1 MKTISL
7 VQGSPEWHEHRATA
21 RNASE
26 ASIIMG
32 ASKKTSR
39 AELLRL
45 KASGNEKE
53 YSAWVESVLFA
64 RGHNIEKAI
73 RPFIEEIYFDDELF
87 PITGTTDDGYLSAS
101 FDGHCSLGSEE
112 SWECKQWNKHKAD
125 AIFGAEIPA
134 EDYWQVVHQSVVN
147 DGRRVLYSV
156 SDGTPEGTVSLWYE
170 LQESDKAKLIAG
182 WKQFDE
188 DLKNYTHTE
197 TKAEPTGKAPESLP
211 ALNIEV
217 KGMVTASNIDAFK
230 SHALAVFG
238 AINKDLQTDGDFAD
252 AEKTVKWCKEVE
264 DKLEAAKQHA
274 LSQTADIDALF
285 RAIDDIS
292 TEARRVRLDLDK
304 LVKTRKENIRI
315 EIMREAET
323 AFAAHV
329 STINARL
336 GKVQLP
342 AVKTDFAG
350 VMKGKK
356 TVQSL
361 RDALDGELAR
371 AKIEASQLSELIGAN
386 LTTLRDMA
394 VGFEFLFM
402 DAQTICQKQNDDLV
416 LLIKSR
422 IADHK
427 AAEQARI
434 DAEVAKQLEAENA
447 KEILAQQKAAAD
459 YATHTVDQIPMP
471 DVRPAEKCYL
481 NVDKDKKPTRPSDEQ
496 IILTIS
502 AAYEV
507 DYSTAES
514 WIMEMQSRM
523 VAA

>member
-1 MKTISL
+1 MKTTSL
-7 VQGSPEWHEHRATA
+7 VPGTQEWHAHRAAA

-53 YSAWVESVLFA
+53 YSQWVESVLFA
-64 RGHNIEKAI
+64 RGHEIERNI
-73 RPFIEEIYFDDELF
+73 RSYIEEMYFTDELF
-87 PITGTTDDGYLSAS
+87 PIVGTTDDGYLSAS

-112 SWECKQWNKHKAD
+112 SWECKQWNQDKAD

-134 EDYWQVVHQSVVN
+134 VDFWQVVHQSVVN

-170 LQESDKAKLIAG
+170 LKESDKAKLLAA
-182 WKQFDE
+182 WKQFDK
-188 DLKNYTHTE
+188 DLKNYQPKE
-197 TKAEPTGKAPESLP
+197 IKAEPTGKAPESLP

-252 AEKTVKWCKEVE
+252 AEKTVKWCKDVE

-292 TEARRVRLDLDK
+292 SEARRVRLDLDK

-323 AFAAHV
+323 AFASHIA
-329 STINARL
+329 TINARL
-336 GKVQLP
+336 GKVQMP
-342 AVKTDFAG
+342 QVKADFAG
-350 VMKGKK
+350 AMKGKK

-361 RDALDGELAR
+361 RDACDGELAR
-371 AKIEASQLSELIGAN
+371 AKIEASQLSEFIGAN
-386 LTTLRDMA
+386 VTTLREMA
-394 VGFEFLFM
+394 TGFEYLFM
-402 DAQTICQKQNDDLV
+402 DAQQICQKANDDLV

-427 AAEQARI
+427 AAEEASQKAKTEA
-434 DAEVAKQLEAENA
+434 AE
-447 KEILAQQKAAAD
+447 KAAAEAQEIAMVAD
-459 YATHTVDQIPMP
+459 SITQPITEKTKQI
-471 DVRPAEKCYL
+471 
-481 NVDKDKKPTRPSDEQ
+481 KKTRPTDAQ
-496 IILTIS
+496 II
-502 AAYEV
+502 AAVANAFGASEQE
-507 DYSTAES
+507 AQS
-514 WIMEMQSRM
+514 WILNMQTRE
-523 VAA
+523 AA

>member
-1 MKTISL
+1 MIIVNL
-7 VQGSPEWHEHRATA
+7 VQGTPEWHKHRAKHF
-21 RNASE
+21 NASD
-26 ASIIMG
+26 APAMMG
-32 ASKKTSR
+32 SSKYKTRS
-39 AELLRL
+39 ELLKEMATGIKPEVDSFTQKRFDDGH
-45 KASGNEKE
+45 KAED
-53 YSAWVESVLFA
+53 FA
-64 RGHNIEKAI
+64 RSITEVALG
-73 RPFIEEIYFDDELF
+73 EELY
-87 PITGTTDDGYLSAS
+87 PVTGTLEVDSLQLSAS
-101 FDGHCSLGSEE
+101 FDGLTMDESVIFEHKLWNQELAEAVKQKELPAAYFWQLEHQLLVSGASE
-112 SWECKQWNKHKAD
+112 
-125 AIFGAEIPA
+125 
-134 EDYWQVVHQSVVN
+134 
-147 DGRRVLYSV
+147 VLFV
-156 SDGTPEGTVSLWYE
+156 CSDGTEKNRVEMKYTSLPERRAE
-170 LQESDKAKLIAG
+170 LIAG
-182 WKQFDE
+182 WKQFAI
-188 DLKNYTHTE
+188 DLENYEHKE
-197 TKAEPTGKAPESLP
+197 AKAEPTGKAPESLP

-386 LTTLRDMA
+386 VTTLRDMA
-394 VGFEFLFM
+394 VGFEYLFM
-402 DAQTICQKQNDDLV
+402 DAQQICQKANDDLV

-422 IADHK
+422 IAEHK
-427 AAEQARI
+427 AAEEASQK
-434 DAEVAKQLEAENA
+434 AKAEAE
-447 KEILAQQKAAAD
+447 EKAAAEAQEIAMVAD
-459 YATHTVDQIPMP
+459 SITQPIT
-471 DVRPAEKCYL
+471 EKTKS
-481 NVDKDKKPTRPSDEQ
+481 NKRTRPTDAQ
-496 IILTIS
+496 IIEAVANAFGTSEQEALDWILNMQTRE
-502 AAYEV
+502 AA
-507 DYSTAES
+507 
-514 WIMEMQSRM
+514 
-523 VAA
+523 

>member
-1 MKTISL
+1 VKIINL
-7 VQGSPEWHEHRATA
+7 IQGSQEWHAHRAKHF
-21 RNASE
+21 NASD
-26 ASIIMG
+26 APAMMG
-32 ASKKTSR
+32 VSKYKTRS
-39 AELLRL
+39 ELLKEMATGL
-45 KASGNEKE
+45 KPEVDSFTQK
-53 YSAWVESVLFA
+53 
-64 RGHNIEKAI
+64 R
-73 RPFIEEIYFDDELF
+73 FDDGHKAEDGARAITEVALGEELY
-87 PITGTTDDGYLSAS
+87 PVTGVLEVDGLQLSAS
-101 FDGHCSLGSEE
+101 FDGLTMDESLAFEHKLWNQELAEAVKQKELPAAYFWQLEHQLLVSGASE
-112 SWECKQWNKHKAD
+112 
-125 AIFGAEIPA
+125 
-134 EDYWQVVHQSVVN
+134 
-147 DGRRVLYSV
+147 VLFV
-156 SDGTPEGTVSLWYE
+156 CSDGTEENRVVMKYISCADRRAE
-170 LQESDKAKLIAG
+170 LIAG
-182 WKQFDE
+182 WKQFAI
-188 DLKNYTHTE
+188 DLKNYEHTE
-197 TKAEPTGKAPESLP
+197 AKAEPTGKSPESLP
-211 ALNIEV
+211 ALRIEV
-217 KGMVTASNIDAFK
+217 TGMVTASNIDAFK
-230 SHALAVFG
+230 SHALAVFEG
-238 AINKDLQTDGDFAD
+238 INKDLQTDEDFSD
-252 AEKTVKWCKEVE
+252 AEKTVKWCKDVE

-292 TEARRVRLDLDK
+292 AEARRVRLDLDK

-361 RDALDGELAR
+361 RDACDTELAR
-371 AKIEASQLSELIGAN
+371 AKIEASLLSESIGAN
-386 LTTLRDMA
+386 VNSLRELA
-394 VGFEFLFM
+394 KGFEFLFM

-434 DAEVAKQLEAENA
+434 DAEVAKQLEAEKA
-447 KEILAQQKAAAD
+447 KEILVQQKAAAD
-459 YATHTVDQIPMP
+459 YATHKVDQNPMP
-471 DVRPAEKCYL
+471 DVHPAEKCYL